1 MNTTVNNINS
11 NCHKKGNL
19 NMSEKLQFK
28 KAMLHALTKELLR
41 KQEIDIATYHKMCDK
56 IKALKS

>member
-11 NCHKKGNL
+11 NCHKEGNL

-28 KAMLHALTKELLR
+28 KAMLHALAKELLR
-41 KQEIDIATYHKMCDK
+41 KQEIDIAVYHKMCDK
-56 IKALKS
+56 IKTLKA